1 MGMWRVVLM
10 TAPALSSPTAE
21 AKRSGI
27 AAALRTIAELIHRRA
42 RLVLAVTA
50 VLTVIAGVFG
60 AGVVGS
66 LSNGGTADPNAPS
79 EIAGRQI
86 AAATGVPAQP
96 GLVVLVRTPGSVLS
110 EGGRRLVARVAAE
123 VASQRAVARVLSVL
137 DTRQPSALLSHD
149 GRATLVLGYFGTH
162 ASEHA
167 ATAAAQRIARSL
179 RGVQGVRVGGDQRTI
194 SQLEDTISA
203 QLPKVE
209 QIAFSILLLLSL
221 VAFRGL
227 VAAALPLMVGA
238 VAVAGSLMILRA
250 LAQVTSLS
258 VYSLNLVTGLGL
270 GLAID
275 YSLFVVYRY
284 REELARCGHCSEA
297 LERTLATAGRTVAFS
312 SLTVSV
318 ALLSLLVFPQRMLS
332 SMGIA
337 AAVVTVFAAT
347 AALVPLAAMLAL
359 LGPRVNALSPARL
372 QRARRHAEGPAHDGR
387 WYRLATR
394 VMRRPG
400 WVAAT
405 CAVGLLLVGLP
416 ALHLQLGATDAR
428 VLPPG
433 SSARSVEA
441 AVAHQFAADPA
452 DPVVALVHAPSAAG
466 PALAHYGSQLARLP
480 GVAVAEP
487 ATRIDPG
494 LWSIAVL
501 AANPPLSAQS
511 QRLIGDIYAL
521 PTAYHVAL
529 TGVAAGQYDEH
540 LSLRSHMLLA
550 FAILAATTLTVLFAM
565 TGSIALAIKS
575 LVMNLLTL
583 SGAFGLLVLIFQD
596 GRLQGLLGYTATGS
610 LEQTNMIILFIIGF
624 GLSTDYGVFLLARI
638 KEAHDTGAT
647 DEVAVATGLERSGR
661 VVSAAALLFCA
672 AVGSLAVSSVASL
685 KEFGI
690 GAALAVIIDATIV
703 RALLVPAL
711 MGLLGRANWWA
722 PRPLRLLAARSW
734 AQPAESPPL
743 TAVPSGAYGLPAENA
758 PSVAAP

>member
-1 MGMWRVVLM
+1 M
-10 TAPALSSPTAE
+10 
-21 AKRSGI
+21 
-27 AAALRTIAELIHRRA
+27 
-42 RLVLAVTA
+42 LAVTA
-50 VLTVIAGVFG
+50 VLTVAAGVFG

-66 LSNGGTADPNAPS
+66 LSNGGSADPNAPS
-79 EIAGRQI
+79 EISGRAI
-86 AAATGVPAQP
+86 AAATGVPVQP
-96 GLVVLVRTPGSVLS
+96 GLVVLVRAPGSVLS
-110 EGGRRLVARVAAE
+110 RSGHALVTRVAGAL
-123 VASQRAVARVLSVL
+123 ASERAVARVVSVL
-137 DTRQPSALLSHD
+137 DVSQPRALLSRD
-149 GRATLVLGYFGTH
+149 GRATVVLGYFSAR
-162 ASEHA
+162 ASERA
-167 ATAAAQRIARSL
+167 ATSAAQRIARQLRGL
-179 RGVQGVRVGGDQRTI
+179 RGVTVGGDQLTY
-194 SQLEDTISA
+194 SQLEATISA

-209 QIAFSILLLLSL
+209 LVAFSILLLLSL

-275 YSLFVVYRY
+275 YSLFIVYRY
-284 REELARCGHCSEA
+284 REELASCGHCSVA

-318 ALLSLLVFPQRMLS
+318 ALLSLLVFPQHMLS

-337 AAVVTVFAAT
+337 AAVVTVLAAS
-347 AALVPLAAMLAL
+347 AALIPLAAMLAL

-372 QRARRHAEGPAHDGR
+372 QRARRHAEGPAVDGH
-387 WYRLATR
+387 WYRLASR

-400 WVAAT
+400 WVAAA
-405 CAVGLLLVGLP
+405 CAACLLLVGLP
-416 ALHLQLGATDAR
+416 ALHLRLGATDAR

-433 SSARSVEA
+433 SSARTVEA
-441 AVAHQFAADPA
+441 AVAGQFAADPA
-452 DPVVALVHAPSAAG
+452 DPVTVLVHAPAAAG
-466 PALAHYGSQLARLP
+466 PALQAYRSQLARLA
-480 GVAVAEP
+480 GVALAEP
-487 ATRIDPG
+487 PSRIGAG
-494 LWSIAVL
+494 LWSIEVL
-501 AANPPLSAQS
+501 AGHPPFSSQS
-511 QRLIGDIYAL
+511 QRLVGDIYAL
-521 PTAYHVAL
+521 HGPYRVAL
-529 TGVAAGQYDEH
+529 SGVAAGQYDEH
-540 LSLRSHMLLA
+540 LSLRSHMLVAL
-550 FAILAATTLTVLFAM
+550 AILATTTLLVLFAM
-565 TGSIALAIKS
+565 TGSVALAIKS

-583 SGAFGLLVLIFQD
+583 SAAFGLLVLIFQD

-638 KEAHDTGAT
+638 KEAHDAGEP

-690 GAALAVIIDATIV
+690 GVALAVIVDATIV

-711 MGLLGRANWWA
+711 MGLLGRVNWWA
-722 PRPLRLLAARSW
+722 PRPLRVLAARSW
-734 AQPAESPPL
+734 AQPAEDAP
-743 TAVPSGAYGLPAENA
+743 TAAGP
-758 PSVAAP
+758 

>member
-1 MGMWRVVLM
+1 MCRDRAGGVL
-10 TAPALSSPTAE
+10 PDSE
-21 AKRSGI
+21 ADRSGS
-27 AAALRTIAELIHRRA
+27 AADVHTLADLIHRRA
-42 RLVLAVTA
+42 RLVLACTA
-50 VLTVIAGVFG
+50 VFTVLAGAVG

-66 LSNGGTADPNAPS
+66 LSNGGTSDPNAPS
-79 EIAGRQI
+79 VIAQQQVV
-86 AAATGVPAQP
+86 AATGASSQP
-96 GLVVLVRTPGSVLS
+96 GLVLLVRPSGPVLAPR
-110 EGGRRLVARVAAE
+110 GRALVARVARE
-123 VASQRAVARVLSVL
+123 VNSQRAVSRVLSVL
-137 DTRQPSALLSHD
+137 NAPRPGALVSRD
-149 GRATLVLGYFGTH
+149 GHATLVLGFFGAH
-162 ASEHA
+162 ASERA
-167 ATAAAQRIARSL
+167 ATAAAQRIARDL
-179 RGVQGVRVGGDQRTI
+179 RGVHGVTVGGDQLTF
-194 SQLEDTISA
+194 SQLEDTISG
-203 QLPKVE
+203 QLPQVE
-209 QIAFSILLLLSL
+209 LIAFSILLLLSL

-238 VAVAGSLMILRA
+238 VAVAGSLLIMRA

-297 LERTLATAGRTVAFS
+297 LVRTLGTAGRTVAFS

-347 AALVPLAAMLAL
+347 AALIPLGAMLAL
-359 LGPRVNALSPARL
+359 LGERVNALAPASL
-372 QRARRHAEGPAHDGR
+372 QRARRQAEGPVLGGR
-387 WYRLATR
+387 WYRLATW
-394 VMRRPG
+394 VMRRPVR
-400 WVAAT
+400 VATA

-416 ALHLQLGATDAR
+416 ALHLRLGATDSR

-433 SSARSVEA
+433 SSARVVDA
-441 AVAHQFAADPA
+441 AVAGQFAADPA
-452 DPVVALVHAPSAAG
+452 DPVVALVHAPGGAVQAVG
-466 PALAHYGSQLARLP
+466 RYRAQLARLP
-480 GVAVAEP
+480 GVGLAQPPALVA
-487 ATRIDPG
+487 PG
-494 LWSIAVL
+494 LWRIDVL
-501 AANPPLSAQS
+501 ASHPPLSSTS
-511 QRLIGDIYAL
+511 QRLVGDIRRLHVPYE
-521 PTAYHVAL
+521 VAL
-529 TGVAAGQYDEH
+529 TGVAAGQFDQH
-540 LSLRSHMLLA
+540 ASLRSHIVLA
-550 FAILAATTLTVLFAM
+550 LAILAVTTLIVLFVM
-565 TGSIALAIKS
+565 TGSVALAFKS

-583 SGAFGLLVLIFQD
+583 SAAFGTLALIFQQ

-638 KEAHDTGAT
+638 KEAHDAGAP

-711 MGLLGRANWWA
+711 MVLLGRANWWA
-722 PRPLRLLAARSW
+722 PRPLRSLIPRFTAHPTDAVREPVPV
-734 AQPAESPPL
+734 AQR
-743 TAVPSGAYGLPAENA
+743 N
-758 PSVAAP
+758 